1 MISSSA
7 DKKKTKTKNEH
18 LKTVLFLRPTSYVK
32 FVTVTEVNN
41 GE

>member
-18 LKTVLFLRPTSYVK
+18 LKTVLFFAPD
-32 FVTVTEVNN
+32 FVCKIRN
-41 GE
+41 GDRDK